1 MFELLFLLLPVAAL
15 YGYFMGRSTSKQ
27 KRENDKNRQD
37 SIYLKGFDYLLSNK
51 QDKAVDKF
59 IAYLNSIDQTYESSL
74 ALGNLFRQQGE
85 VDKAISLHEKM
96 SNDSSL
102 DESERELAKIEL
114 IRDFLSAGLLD
125 RAEKILSDV
134 IDIPRLRK
142 TAVMLLLSLYEKEQD
157 FEKAIKVAAEYFDNT
172 HQSIA
177 KKLCHYYCE
186 LSKQK
191 NITGDKDAAFELLHK
206 ALKVNPNTVRARLC
220 LADTLIAKGQFADA
234 YKYVKEVS
242 TLDSGTGIACLERIQ
257 KCFPNNADPNY
268 RFALEDLVHRT
279 NSAKAMVELVKTVE
293 VTSSID
299 DALALLQSFIKTKS
313 NLKLLSELLELNA
326 HQAKDSAA
334 CESILSIKSLIDAQ
348 VSLTNTYECHHCG
361 FESKMLFYQCPSC
374 RRWES
379 LKTKVGFDG
388 D

>member
-37 SIYLKGFDYLLSNK
+37 SSYLKGFDYLLSNK
-51 QDKAVDKF
+51 QEKAVDKF

-157 FEKAIKVAAEYFDNT
+157 FEKAI
-172 HQSIA
+172 QIA
-177 KKLCHYYCE
+177 NHYSDYLDKKL
-186 LSKQK
+186 Q
-191 NITGDKDAAFELLHK
+191 
-206 ALKVNPNTVRARLC
+206 R
-220 LADTLIAKGQFADA
+220 
-234 YKYVKEVS
+234 
-242 TLDSGTGIACLERIQ
+242 
-257 KCFPNNADPNY
+257 
-268 RFALEDLVHRT
+268 
-279 NSAKAMVELVKTVE
+279 
-293 VTSSID
+293 
-299 DALALLQSFIKTKS
+299 SF
-313 NLKLLSELLELNA
+313 L
-326 HQAKDSAA
+326 
-334 CESILSIKSLIDAQ
+334 
-348 VSLTNTYECHHCG
+348 
-361 FESKMLFYQCPSC
+361 
-374 RRWES
+374 
-379 LKTKVGFDG
+379 
-388 D
+388 